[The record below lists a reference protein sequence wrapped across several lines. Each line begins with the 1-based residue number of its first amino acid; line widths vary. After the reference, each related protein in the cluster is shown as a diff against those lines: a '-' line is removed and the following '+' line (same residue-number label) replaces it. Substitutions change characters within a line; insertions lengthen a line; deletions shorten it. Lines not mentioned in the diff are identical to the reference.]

1 MNQDYL
7 PTTPLT
13 PPEQPQKKNN
23 TLIIVV
29 VVIGVILLC
38 CCGVVAGLWL
48 LGDQIVQW
56 LGFNV
61 PQSLLQTILL
71 M

>member
-1 MNQDYL
+1 
-7 PTTPLT
+7 
-13 PPEQPQKKNN
+13 
-23 TLIIVV
+23 